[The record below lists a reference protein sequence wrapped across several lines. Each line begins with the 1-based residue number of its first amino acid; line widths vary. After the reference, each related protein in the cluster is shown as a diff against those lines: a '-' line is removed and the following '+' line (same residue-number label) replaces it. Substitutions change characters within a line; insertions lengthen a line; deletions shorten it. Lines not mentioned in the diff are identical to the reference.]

1 MGKDVA
7 SLGPAFARLAGAVR
21 AKRRAADV
29 WSILPVVFAC
39 IIATPVLIILAYVFV
54 PAGDVWEHL
63 AGTVL
68 PRYVGN
74 TLVLIF
80 GVGIATFVIGVGTAW
95 LVTMAQFP
103 FRKVYEWALLL
114 PFALPAYVL
123 AYTYTGLL
131 DAGGPI
137 QEWLRTDLAMATV
150 SAWFPEI
157 RSLAG
162 AVVMLTLALY
172 PYVYML
178 ARAAFLEQTAGLV
191 EVSRTLGRGP
201 WRTFAAVSLPMARP
215 GIAAGLSLVLME
227 TLNDYGTVDFFA
239 VDTFTTGIY
248 RTWFG
253 LGEPAAAAQLSSIL
267 MLFVCVI
274 LIVERLSRG
283 GGRVHQTT
291 RRMHQLPSRTL
302 DGARGLA
309 ASSACALPI
318 LFGFVLPSV
327 ALGIWAADN
336 AAELS
341 DWRYAE
347 FAFNSFF
354 LAALTALI
362 AVSVAMIFAYSIRLT
377 GRPEIVVSARLAGLG
392 YAVPGSVIAVGIL
405 LFSARFDNTVDLW
418 ARQTLGMSTGLIFT
432 GTVAGV
438 VFAYLV
444 RFMAISI
451 GTVESSLARITPNMD
466 AAARSLGQKPLGV
479 LTRVHLPLMWGSLA
493 TACLL
498 VFVDVMKEL
507 PATLILRPFNFD
519 TLAVRAHQLA
529 SDEQLALAAGPAL
542 GIVAV
547 GILPVIL
554 LSRSIRHLHD
564 AREVRA

>member
-1 MGKDVA
+1 MA
-7 SLGPAFARLAGAVR
+7 SLGPAFTRLAAAVR
-21 AKRRAADV
+21 ARRRAPIA
-29 WSILPVVFAC
+29 WSVLPVVFAC
-39 IIATPVLIILAYVFV
+39 VIATPVLVILAYAFV
-54 PAGDVWEHL
+54 PAGDVWAHL

-103 FRKVYEWALLL
+103 LRGVYEWALLL

-131 DAGGPI
+131 DVGGPI
-137 QEWLRTDLAMATV
+137 REWLRADPGLSGLAV
-150 SAWFPEI
+150 WFPEI

-162 AVVMLTLALY
+162 AVAMLTLTLY

-274 LIVERLSRG
+274 LIVERVSRG

-291 RRMHQLPSRTL
+291 RRMHQLPTRRL
-302 DGARGLA
+302 GRARGLG
-309 ASSACALPI
+309 ASTVCALPI
-318 LFGFVLPSV
+318 LFGFLLPSV
-327 ALGIWAADN
+327 ALAIWAADN
-336 AAELS
+336 AAEVFN
-341 DWRYAE
+341 WRYAQ

-354 LAALTALI
+354 LAAVTAVI
-362 AVSVAMIFAYSIRLT
+362 AVCAAMILAYSIRLT
-377 GRPEIVVSARLAGLG
+377 GRPEITISGRLAGLG

-405 LFSARFDNTVDLW
+405 LFSARFDNAIDLW
-418 ARQTLGMSTGLIFT
+418 TRETFGVSTGLIFT

-466 AAARSLGQKPLGV
+466 AAARSLGHKPLDV

-519 TLAVRAHQLA
+519 TLAIRAHQLA

-547 GILPVIL
+547 GLLPVFL
-554 LSRSIRHLHD
+554 LSRSIRYLHD

>member
-1 MGKDVA
+1 MA
-7 SLGPAFARLAGAVR
+7 SLGPVFTRLAEAARVSW
-21 AKRRAADV
+21 RRPDA
-29 WSILPVVFAC
+29 WSVLPIVLAL
-39 IIATPVLIILAYVFV
+39 IIATPVLVILAYVFV
-54 PAGDVWEHL
+54 PAGDIWSHL
-63 AGTVL
+63 SDTVL
-68 PRYVGN
+68 PRYVAN
-74 TLVLIF
+74 TLVLIL
-80 GVGIATFVIGVGTAW
+80 GVGAVTFVIGVSTAW
-95 LVTMAQFP
+95 LVTTTQFP
-103 FRKVYEWALLL
+103 LRGVFEWALLL

-131 DAGGPI
+131 DVGGPI
-137 QEWLRTDLAMATV
+137 QDWLRTEMGFSAV
-150 SAWFPEI
+150 STWFPQI

-162 AVVMLTLALY
+162 AVAMLSLALY

-178 ARAAFLEQTAGLV
+178 ARVAFLEQTAGLV

-253 LGEPAAAAQLSSIL
+253 LGEPAAAAQLASIL
-267 MLFVCVI
+267 MLFVCLVLVI
-274 LIVERLSRG
+274 ERLSRG
-283 GGRVHQTT
+283 SGRVHQST
-291 RRMHQLPSRTL
+291 RGAQRMPNRALG
-302 DGARGLA
+302 GAQA
-309 ASSACALPI
+309 AGAFMTCAIPI
-318 LFGFVLPSV
+318 LLGFVLPTI
-327 ALGIWAADN
+327 ALAIWAIDN
-336 AAELS
+336 AAEVF
-341 DWRYAE
+341 DWRYAG

-354 LAALTALI
+354 LSALTAVIAVLI
-362 AVSVAMIFAYSIRLT
+362 AVAIAYGVRLRP
-377 GRPEIVVSARLAGLG
+377 RPEVVLAARMSGLG

-405 LFSARFDNTVDLW
+405 LFSTQVDNSIDTWMRSIFGV
-418 ARQTLGMSTGLIFT
+418 STGLIFT

-451 GTVESSLARITPNMD
+451 GTVESSLARITPSMD
-466 AAARSLGQKPLGV
+466 AAARTLGQRPLGL

-519 TLAVRAHQLA
+519 TLAIRAHQLA
-529 SDEQLALAAGPAL
+529 SDEQLVLAAAPAL
-542 GIVAV
+542 GIVVV

-554 LSRSIRHLHD
+554 LSRSIRRPNMQHEAAL
-564 AREVRA
+564 

>member
-1 MGKDVA
+1 MLFR
-7 SLGPAFARLAGAVR
+7 S
-21 AKRRAADV
+21 
-29 WSILPVVFAC
+29 
-39 IIATPVLIILAYVFV
+39 
-54 PAGDVWEHL
+54 
-63 AGTVL
+63 
-68 PRYVGN
+68 
-74 TLVLIF
+74 
-80 GVGIATFVIGVGTAW
+80 GVGTAW

-103 FRKVYEWALLL
+103 LRGIYEWALLL

-137 QEWLRTDLAMATV
+137 QEWLRADLAMAGV
-150 SAWFPEI
+150 SGWFPEI

-162 AVVMLTLALY
+162 AVAMLTLALY

-178 ARAAFLEQTAGLV
+178 ARVAFLEQTTGLI

-201 WRTFAAVSLPMARP
+201 WRTFVAVSLPMGRP
-215 GIAAGLSLVLME
+215 GITAGLALVLME
-227 TLNDYGTVDFFA
+227 TLNDYGTVEFFA

-253 LGEPAAAAQLSSIL
+253 LGEPAAAAQLAAIL
-267 MLFVCVI
+267 MLFVCAI
-274 LIVERLSRG
+274 LIGERVSRR

-291 RRMHQLPSRTL
+291 RRTYQRPGRTL
-302 DGARGLA
+302 GGARGLA
-309 ASSACALPI
+309 ASGACALPI
-318 LFGFVLPSV
+318 LFGFVLPAV
-327 ALGIWAADN
+327 ALAIWTADN
-336 AAELS
+336 AAELL
-341 DWRYAE
+341 DWRYAG

-354 LAALTALI
+354 LSALTAVI
-362 AVSVAMIFAYSIRLT
+362 AVSAALIFVYGIRLT
-377 GRPEIVVSARLAGLG
+377 GRPEVVVSTRLAGLG

-418 ARQTLGMSTGLIFT
+418 ARQTLGVSTGLLFT

-479 LTRVHLPLMWGSLA
+479 LMRVHLPLMWGSLA

-529 SDEQLALAAGPAL
+529 SDERLALAAGPAL

-547 GILPVIL
+547 GILPVVL

>member
-1 MGKDVA
+1 M
-7 SLGPAFARLAGAVR
+7 ARLGAGVARGR
-21 AKRRAADV
+21 ARATDA
-29 WSILPVVFAC
+29 WSVLPVVFAC
-39 IIATPVLIILAYVFV
+39 VIAAPVLVILAHVFV
-54 PAGDVWEHL
+54 PAGEIWAHL
-63 AGTVL
+63 ADTVL

-80 GVGIATFVIGVGTAW
+80 GVGAATLVIGIGTAW
-95 LVTMAQFP
+95 LVTMARFP
-103 FRKVYEWALLL
+103 LRGVYEWALLL

-137 QEWLRTDLAMATV
+137 QEWLRTDLAMTAV
-150 SAWFPEI
+150 VAWFPDI

-162 AVVMLTLALY
+162 AVAMLTLALY

-178 ARAAFLEQTAGLV
+178 ARAAFLEQTAGLL
-191 EVSRTLGRGP
+191 EVSRTLGHGP
-201 WRTFAAVSLPMARP
+201 WRSFVVVSLPMARP
-215 GIAAGLSLVLME
+215 GIAAGLSLVVME

-253 LGEPAAAAQLSSIL
+253 LGEPAAAAQLSAVL
-267 MLFVCVI
+267 MLFVCAV
-274 LIVERLSRG
+274 LIAERYSRG

-291 RRMHQLPSRTL
+291 RRTHRLPGRTL
-302 DGARGLA
+302 GGARGLA
-309 ASSACALPI
+309 ASGACALPI
-318 LFGFVLPSV
+318 LFGFVLP
-327 ALGIWAADN
+327 ALALAVWTLDN
-336 AAELS
+336 AAEVF
-341 DWRYAE
+341 DWRYAG

-354 LAALTALI
+354 LSALTAVI
-362 AVSVAMIFAYSIRLT
+362 AVSVAVIFAYGIRLG
-377 GRPEIVVSARLAGLG
+377 GRPEIVASARLAGLG

-418 ARQTLGMSTGLIFT
+418 ARETLGMSTGLIFT

-438 VFAYLV
+438 IFAYLV

-466 AAARSLGQKPLGV
+466 AAARSLGQKPRGV
-479 LTRVHLPLMWGSLA
+479 LVRVHLPLMWGSLA

-547 GILPVIL
+547 GILPVVL